1 MNRRPLKSVT
11 FTDQTAALLPKLR
24 ALVAQA
30 GFDPQYYTAEND
42 SFDLPYDQYDPASA
56 NPKTQIEIMQKDG
69 TLEELSTLSPLVAAL
84 SGRATGDKRF
94 YFPKEMLASEDSSL
108 FSPIYEK
115 FQRYLLNGGVID
127 PHLTD

>member
-1 MNRRPLKSVT
+1 M
-11 FTDQTAALLPKLR
+11 
-24 ALVAQA
+24 
-30 GFDPQYYTAEND
+30 
-42 SFDLPYDQYDPASA
+42 PYDQYDPASA